1 MCSANMEFQRVNPTT
16 QVALFA
22 LCLGRCVNIQN
33 ITWNLYQGVMNTS
46 TNISQWIRYNQMI
59 TYQNIWFFGKERFLI
74 DLENVIE
81 SFLGGHTTNFTSSNQ
96 LFLSNENTTL
106 WRFQVVYTF
115 PTGRSSSALNF
126 VINQP
131 PFNGTC
137 SIDPRNGTTSTL
149 FNISCINWFDDD
161 GIKDYSFYSKSI
173 VLIELFIE

>member
-1 MCSANMEFQRVNPTT
+1 MCAANMEFQRVNPTT

-59 TYQNIWFFGKERFLI
+59 AYENIWFFGKESLI
-74 DLENVIE
+74 IYGKNKIE
-81 SFLGGHTTNFTSSNQ
+81 SFLGGNTANFTSSSQ
-96 LFLSNENTTL
+96 LFLFHQNVTL
-106 WRFQVVYTF
+106 WRFEVVYTF

-137 SIDPRNGTTSTL
+137 SINPRNGTTSTL
-149 FNISCINWFDDD
+149 FNISCSNWFDDD

-173 VLIELFIE
+173 ILIVMFVK

>member
-1 MCSANMEFQRVNPTT
+1 MNPTT

-22 LCLGRCVNIQN
+22 LCSGRCVNIQN
-33 ITWNLYQGVMNTS
+33 ITWNLYQGVMNTL
-46 TNISQWIRYNQMI
+46 TNVSHWIRYNQMI
-59 TYQNIWFFGKERFLI
+59 TYKNIWFFGKESFLI
-74 DLENVIE
+74 DLKNTIK
-81 SFLGGHTTNFTSSNQ
+81 SFLGGDTTNFTSSNQ
-96 LFLSNENTTL
+96 LFLSHQSTTL
-106 WRFQVVYTF
+106 WRFEVVYTF

-126 VINQP
+126 DINQP

>member
-1 MCSANMEFQRVNPTT
+1 MCTANKEFQSVNPTT
-16 QVALFA
+16 QVALFT

-46 TNISQWIRYNQMI
+46 TNITQWIRYNQMI
-59 TYQNIWFFGKERFLI
+59 TYKNIWFFGKESFLI
-74 DLENVIE
+74 YLKNTIE
-81 SFLGGHTTNFTSSNQ
+81 SFLGGNTTNFTSSNQ
-96 LFLSNENTTL
+96 LFLSHRNTTL
-106 WRFQVVYTF
+106 WRFEVIYTF

-137 SIDPRNGTTSTL
+137 SINPHNGTTSTL